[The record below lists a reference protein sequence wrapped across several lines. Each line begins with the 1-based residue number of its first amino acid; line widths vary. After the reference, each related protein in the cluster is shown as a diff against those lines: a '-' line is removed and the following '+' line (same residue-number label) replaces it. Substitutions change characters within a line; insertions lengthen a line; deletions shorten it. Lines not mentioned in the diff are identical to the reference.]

1 MIQNPS
7 YVLRRIAKVPYLL
20 PVGQMIADHH
30 RGMRINETGV
40 YLWKLLKTEQ
50 TLDTLLDACVAHFEA
65 QPDDIPALRTD
76 IEHFVTQLKAYGILL
91 SSLSAD
97 EIQTPYYKSLQIAG
111 LVCALY
117 IPAAIYPIE
126 LEPFV
131 CERCTNADIH
141 IELLP
146 YIPPVHEN
154 GMLLLQ
160 NPELTVTECKDKF
173 ILHFPSFQYVKQIH
187 LQKDGKYACYYC
199 QGPYEDDSRQ
209 EFFHAT
215 RHVYLYLA
223 QQHHMVALHSASILY
238 KGKAWLF
245 SASSG
250 TGKSTH
256 AGLWQELY
264 DVSAING
271 DLNLIAME
279 SLPGTA
285 DTDKANVSLS
295 RPVVHGIP
303 WCGTSGICD
312 TKTHPLGGIIL
323 LKRGNANYTQTL
335 KADEKRLLVLQRL
348 ISPSWTT
355 RQFDRNLKAVNASA
369 PHILICRLF
378 CTPAAEAAK
387 VMKETIDKY
396 LHQSF

>member
-1 MIQNPS
+1 
-7 YVLRRIAKVPYLL
+7 
-20 PVGQMIADHH
+20 MIADHH

-50 TLDTLLDACVAHFEA
+50 SLETLLDACVKHYELA
-65 QPDDIPALRTD
+65 PDDIPALRGD
-76 IEHFVTQLKAYGILL
+76 IELFVTQLKSYGILL

-111 LVCALY
+111 LVCELY
-117 IPAAIYPIE
+117 IPAAIYPME
-126 LEPFV
+126 FEPFV
-131 CERCTNADIH
+131 CEQSTNADMR

-146 YIPPVHEN
+146 YIPSVHEN
-154 GMLLLQ
+154 GILLLQ
-160 NPELTVTECKDKF
+160 NPELAVTECKDKY
-173 ILHFPSFQYVKQIH
+173 ILHFPSFQYIKQIH
-187 LQKDGKYACYYC
+187 LLKDGKYACYYC
-199 QGPYEDDSRQ
+199 QGTYADDFRQ

-223 QQHHMVALHSASILY
+223 QRHHMVALHSASILY
-238 KGKAWLF
+238 EGKAWLF

-279 SLPGTA
+279 SLPAAA
-285 DTDKANVSLS
+285 DTDKANVALS
-295 RPVVHGIP
+295 CPVVHGIP

-312 TKTHPLGGIIL
+312 TQTHPLGGIIL

-355 RQFDRNLKAVNASA
+355 RLFDRNLKAVNTFA

-378 CTPAAEAAK
+378 CTPAVEAAR